1 MRRREALKL
10 AAMSAGAAA
19 FSEANFGFAQSGLL
33 KTKQIVPAGAAIR
46 TIDTHI
52 HLFDTARAGGVPW
65 PEKTDTEIY
74 KPALPDRY
82 EALTAGLGI
91 VGAIAIEAS
100 PLPGDNQ
107 WLLNLVRSHPVIVG
121 IVGNLVPSDDAFMDQ
136 LERLQGDPLFLGIRY
151 GNLWKRDL
159 DADLDSPGFVDG
171 LKALAKAGLVLDTA
185 NPDAQLISA
194 VVQVAERVPDLRIV
208 IDHLPHA
215 PIPTDADERD
225 KYWANLKLLA
235 SSPRVFIKLSEIP
248 VKANGKL
255 VTDSQQYRASLD
267 AIWDV
272 FGEDRIMFGSDWPNS
287 DHVATYSQ
295 TYSIVRGYMARKSPA
310 AHEKFFWKNSVA
322 AYKWKRRRENQPQ
335 ISS

>member
-1 MRRREALKL
+1 M
-10 AAMSAGAAA
+10 
-19 FSEANFGFAQSGLL
+19 
-33 KTKQIVPAGAAIR
+33 
-46 TIDTHI
+46 
-52 HLFDTARAGGVPW
+52 PW

-100 PLPGDNQ
+100 PLPSDNQ
-107 WLLNLVRSHPVIVG
+107 WLLNLVRNHPVIVG

-215 PIPTDADERD
+215 
-225 KYWANLKLLA
+225 
-235 SSPRVFIKLSEIP
+235 F
-248 VKANGKL
+248 
-255 VTDSQQYRASLD
+255 
-267 AIWDV
+267 
-272 FGEDRIMFGSDWPNS
+272 
-287 DHVATYSQ
+287 
-295 TYSIVRGYMARKSPA
+295 
-310 AHEKFFWKNSVA
+310 
-322 AYKWKRRRENQPQ
+322 RRLQAG
-335 ISS
+335 